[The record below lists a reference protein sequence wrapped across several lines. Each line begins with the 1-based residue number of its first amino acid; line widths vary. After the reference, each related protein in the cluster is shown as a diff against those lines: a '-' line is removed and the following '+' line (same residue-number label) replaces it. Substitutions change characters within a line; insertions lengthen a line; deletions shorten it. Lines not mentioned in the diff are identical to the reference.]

1 MDPRL
6 GPLSAIVALNTRLF
20 HNCLA
25 GVDDALAGRRVTP
38 GCNSLAFLAAHL
50 TDSRHYACKVA
61 GRELANPLSGV
72 LERGKTQDE
81 VEPLPPLADIARAWD
96 AVSAHLAAVLEG
108 LDADALAGKGPRF
121 PGTDGTLLSGLAF
134 LAQHD
139 SYHVGQMAILR
150 RQLGLDAMKYQ

>member
-6 GPLSAIVALNTRLF
+6 APLAGILALNTRLF

-25 GVDDALAGRRVTP
+25 EVDDALALRRVTP

-50 TDSRHYACKVA
+50 ADSRHYACKVA
-61 GRELANPLSGV
+61 GRELANPLSSV
-72 LERGKTQDE
+72 LDRGKTQDE
-81 VEPLPPLADIARAWD
+81 IGPLPPLADIIAAWD
-96 AVSAHLAAVLEG
+96 AVSTHLATVLER
-108 LDADALAGKGPRF
+108 LDAEALAGKGPRF

-139 SYHVGQMAILR
+139 SYHVGQMAIVR
-150 RQLGLDAMKYQ
+150 RQLGLAAMKY